1 MLSYVTRRL
10 AIAPVSLLLVSLA
23 VFVILRVTGDP
34 VQLYLDINSTPE
46 VEAQLRA
53 QLHLDQPVLL
63 QFAHFLGDVAR
74 GDFGT
79 SLQHSAPAM
88 PLVLQRLRATLRLM
102 ALALM
107 IALALGVVAGIVS
120 AVYQDRSVDFLISAV
135 AVAGQSM
142 PSFWLGLLLIQV
154 FALQLGWL
162 PTSGQGSWRHMVLPA
177 VTLAS
182 FLLPGFILIT
192 RTSVLENFN
201 EPYVVTA
208 RSKGL
213 RQSTV
218 LFKHILP
225 NALNP
230 VLTFLGL
237 QAGRLVGGSII
248 TETIFAWPGVGRLMV
263 SSIFQRDA
271 PVVIAAVFLASIA
284 IILANLIV
292 DLLQSAVDPRIRLE

>member
-1 MLSYVTRRL
+1 M
-10 AIAPVSLLLVSLA
+10 SLA

-34 VQLYLDINSTPE
+34 VQLYLDINSTPA

-53 QLHLDQPVLL
+53 QLHLDQPLPL

-74 GDFGT
+74 GDFGM
-79 SLQHSAPAM
+79 SLQYSSPAM
-88 PLVLQRLRATLRLM
+88 PLVLQRLGATLQLM
-102 ALALM
+102 TLALGL
-107 IALALGVVAGIVS
+107 ALALGVVAGIVC
-120 AVYQDRSVDFLISAV
+120 AVYRDRSIDFVISAI

-162 PTSGQGSWRHMVLPA
+162 PTSGQGGWRHLVLPA

-182 FLLPGFILIT
+182 FLLPGFVLLT
-192 RTSVLENFN
+192 RTSVLDNLN

-213 RQSTV
+213 WPRAV
-218 LFKHILP
+218 LLKHVLP
-225 NALNP
+225 NAMNP

-237 QAGRLVGGSII
+237 QAGRLVGGSIV
-248 TETIFAWPGVGRLMV
+248 TETIFAWPGVGRLIV
-263 SSIFQRDA
+263 TSIFQRDA
-271 PVVIAAVFLASIA
+271 PVVIAGIFLASLA
-284 IILANLIV
+284 IVLSNLIV
-292 DLLQSAVDPRIRLE
+292 DVLQSAIDPRIRLE

>member
-1 MLSYVTRRL
+1 MLRYVTRRL

-88 PLVLQRLRATLRLM
+88 PLVLQRLRATLQLM